1 MKAKQFM
8 EEVLSVKISANSG
21 AFLETGL
28 KNTSLNVCIDSGAW
42 TLSFDAGGNVAF
54 SSASTAASLGTKI
67 EMSDAT
73 FEKMIAG
80 DLNIPFAYMMR
91 KIKVSGD
98 LDVAVKFGLCLKK
111 ML

>member
-8 EEVLSVKISANSG
+8 DEFLNAKISANSG

-28 KNTSLNVCIDSGAW
+28 KNTALIVSLDSGHW
-42 TLSFDAGGNVAF
+42 TLAFDGIGNVVF
-54 SSASTAASLGTKI
+54 SNTALSSSSGTKI

-80 DLNIPFAYMMR
+80 ELNIPFAYMMR
-91 KIKVSGD
+91 KIKVFGD

-111 ML
+111 MV